1 MLDETIMT
9 ETPPLA
15 RCYGPKGQQ
24 VRVPITGNRAKRVV
38 HGALNMHTG
47 ALLLFITD
55 IWDQTTHQ
63 YFLTMIRSYWRGQ
76 TWGSRSK
83 HRKMYG

>member
-1 MLDETIMT
+1 
-9 ETPPLA
+9 
-15 RCYGPKGQQ
+15 
-24 VRVPITGNRAKRVV
+24 V
-38 HGALNMHTG
+38 HGALNIHTG